1 MMKVLEILVIENNED
16 ICLEFKK
23 LETSLIKIKVVSS
36 GVEAYKTLYKTSTDF
51 QYDYIITSIGLP
63 DENGVEI
70 VKFAK
75 TIFTSKII
83 IYTTKNYDFFK
94 DVCQFDYYYNKQRF
108 TPENVIN
115 IILKEYYF

>member
-1 MMKVLEILVIENNED
+1 MTKVLEILVIED
-16 ICLEFKK
+16 DVDVCLEFKK
-23 LETSLIKIKVVSS
+23 LETKLIKIKVVSS
-36 GVEAYKTLYKTSTDF
+36 GVEAYKILYKTSPDF
-51 QYDYIITSIGLP
+51 QFDYIITSIGLP

-83 IYTTKNYDFFK
+83 IYTNKNYYFFK
-94 DVCQFDYYYNKQRF
+94 DFCQFDYYYNKQKF
-108 TPENVIN
+108 SPEDIIN